1 MKQKSAYTVAV
12 VGSTG
17 AVGAEMFEIL
27 EERKF
32 PVGVLQPLASY
43 RSAGERVP
51 FHDQDVVVRELTK
64 DSFAAVD
71 IALFSAGADISREF
85 AAIAAKAGAVVI
97 DNSSA
102 WRMGK
107 DVPLVVPEVNRADI
121 DKHQGIIANPNCST
135 DQMGVAL

>member
-12 VGSTG
+12 VGATG
-17 AVGAEMFEIL
+17 AVGAEMIEIL

-43 RSAGERVP
+43 RSAGVRVT
-51 FHDQDVVVRELTK
+51 FHDQDVVVRELTQ
-64 DSFAAVD
+64 DSFAGVD

-85 AAIAAKAGAVVI
+85 APIAAKAGAVVI
-97 DNSSA
+97 DNSPD

-107 DVPLVVPEVNRADI
+107 DVPLVVPEVNRAAI
-121 DKHQGIIANPNCST
+121 AKHKGTLDDPKRLTVRIAC
-135 DQMGVAL
+135 